1 LTTLKRGDADADG
14 GGDGGG
20 GDGGGDGGGAKA
32 VIVVGATI
40 LDTAKPAEINSFSI
54 VVTSVTTN
62 FVSRAVVSENV
73 VASTVNST
81 FNTESTAESFLR
93 PAVTSTTDVIVI
105 AAESTPKYFAIP
117 VLKLVFLSSSNSAAL

>member
-1 LTTLKRGDADADG
+1 MTTLKRGDADADG

-20 GDGGGDGGGAKA
+20 GDGGGDGGGAKV
-32 VIVVGATI
+32 VIVVGATM
-40 LDTAKPAEINSFSI
+40 LDTAKPAEINSVFI

-117 VLKLVFLSSSNSAAL
+117 VLKLVFLSSNSAAL

>member
-1 LTTLKRGDADADG
+1 MTTLKRGDADADG

-20 GDGGGDGGGAKA
+20 GDGGGDGGGAKV
-32 VIVVGATI
+32 VIVVGATM
-40 LDTAKPAEINSFSI
+40 LDTSKPAEINSVFI

>member
-1 LTTLKRGDADADG
+1 MTTLKRGDADADG

-32 VIVVGATI
+32 VIVVGATM
-40 LDTAKPAEINSFSI
+40 LDTSKPAVINSVFI

-62 FVSRAVVSENV
+62 FVLRAVVSENV

-81 FNTESTAESFLR
+81 FKTESTAESFLR
-93 PAVTSTTDVIVI
+93 AVTSVKDVIDI
-105 AAESTPKYFAIP
+105 APKPTPRYPDRP
-117 VLKLVFLSSSNSAAL
+117 VLNAVCFSSSNSTLE

>member
-1 LTTLKRGDADADG
+1 MTTLKRGDADA
-14 GGDGGG
+14 GGG

-32 VIVVGATI
+32 VIVVCATI
-40 LDTAKPAEINSFSI
+40 LDTAKPAAFNSFSI

-81 FNTESTAESFLR
+81 FNTESTA
-93 PAVTSTTDVIVI
+93 
-105 AAESTPKYFAIP
+105 
-117 VLKLVFLSSSNSAAL
+117 

>member
-1 LTTLKRGDADADG
+1 MTTLKRGDVDA
-14 GGDGGG
+14 GGG

-40 LDTAKPAEINSFSI
+40 LDTAKPAEINSVFI

-62 FVSRAVVSENV
+62 FVSIFVVSDIV

-81 FNTESTAESFLR
+81 FKTESTAESFLR
-93 PAVTSTTDVIVI
+93 AVTSVKDVIDI
-105 AAESTPKYFAIP
+105 APKPTPRYPDMP
-117 VLKLVFLSSSNSAAL
+117 VLNAVCFSSSNSTLE